1 MRHLEHSD
9 EAIILG
15 SGASTD
21 EAIRPLRLMLSIR
34 ATDSLACVR
43 QWRRPMRL
51 PAPIITSSC

>member
-21 EAIRPLRLMLSIR
+21 EAIRDLLTMTLIPSKR
-34 ATDSLACVR
+34 
-43 QWRRPMRL
+43 
-51 PAPIITSSC
+51 